1 MSVRER
7 GATGAARVDSRDGT
21 ADAPTTV
28 LVAEVDGHRCGLPVE
43 TVVDPMGEVDSKTSA
58 RFQDLSAL
66 LAAAPD
72 AMLIADKT
80 GHIVELNERCARM
93 VGYNRA
99 DLVGQSVD
107 LLVPVAMRD
116 LHRRQRTTSGT
127 RPIVREMGS
136 GVDLVAV
143 RKDRTQIPVD
153 ISLAPFET
161 DRGALVLAS
170 LRDVTRSRH
179 DERLFRSFIDAA
191 PDAVVIVDS
200 QGQITLVNARTLEML
215 GYERCEL
222 VGQSVVMLMPARLA
236 SLYGSY
242 LADYIADPPPGPV
255 IGLSGG
261 LFVRRK
267 DGTEVPVEISLAQLG
282 TDDGSLFLADVRD
295 VTERTEIFAAMREA
309 EEREQVLAATNR
321 AKDAFL
327 ATVSHELRTPLA
339 SILGFA
345 ELMAEGGKLTPEC
358 EHFLSVI
365 IRNGRRELRLV
376 NDLLALVTI
385 ADDGLEIHTAS
396 ADLVSLVRDAVENAE
411 VQAAEAGVT
420 LRAVLP
426 DHTVAVRC
434 DAERI
439 SQVLDIVLSN
449 ALKFTPSGGEV
460 NLRLYA
466 DGSTAYVEVADT
478 GIGIGDSEPGR
489 VFERLYRSQ
498 TAIANAIPGAGI
510 GLSIASAIVSAHRGS
525 IRVLSTDNPG
535 STFQIQLPLQGHPD
549 VHAVA

>member
-1 MSVRER
+1 
-7 GATGAARVDSRDGT
+7 
-21 ADAPTTV
+21 
-28 LVAEVDGHRCGLPVE
+28 
-43 TVVDPMGEVDSKTSA
+43 MGKVDSKTSA

-93 VGYNRA
+93 LGYNRA
-99 DLVGQSVD
+99 DLVGHSVD
-107 LLVPVAMRD
+107 MLVPVAMRD
-116 LHRRQRTTSGT
+116 LHQRQRTASGT

-136 GVDLVAV
+136 RVDLVAL
-143 RKDRTQIPVD
+143 RKDSTQIPVE

-161 DRGALVLAS
+161 DRGALVLAA

-191 PDAVVIVDS
+191 PDAVVIVD
-200 QGQITLVNARTLEML
+200 GLGMITLVNARTLEML

-222 VGQSVVMLMPARLA
+222 VGQSVVMLMPERLA
-236 SLYGSY
+236 SSYESY
-242 LADYIADPPPGPV
+242 LARYIADPPPGPV

-282 TDDGSLFLADVRD
+282 TDNGSLFLADVRD

-309 EEREQVLAATNR
+309 EERQQVLEATNR

-345 ELMAEGGKLTPEC
+345 ELMAEGGKLTPEY

-396 ADLVSLVRDAVENAE
+396 ADLVSLVRDAVEDAE
-411 VQAAEAGVT
+411 VQAVEAGVT

-460 NLRLYA
+460 HLRVHA
-466 DGSTAYVEVADT
+466 DRSTAHVEVADT
-478 GIGIGDSEPGR
+478 GIGIGDSEPDR

-498 TAIANAIPGAGI
+498 TAIANQIPGAGI
-510 GLSIASAIVSAHRGS
+510 GLSIAAAILDAHHGT
-525 IRVLSTDNPG
+525 IRVPNTSKSGT
-535 STFQIQLPLQGHPD
+535 TFAIDLPVLH
-549 VHAVA
+549 